1 MGELDAVSVEIGKL
15 TTACK
20 SLKDGHEGIQN
31 TQKEIFSLMRGMD
44 AKLSKLSSVDDRVK
58 NLSND
63 VTDLKMNQAKR
74 AGLQMGLSGLFGGG
88 VTLALKKIF
97 ENLGA

>member
-20 SLKDGHEGIQN
+20 TLQEQHDEIKNN
-31 TQKEIFSLMRGMD
+31 TGEIFELMRGMD
-44 AKLSKLSSVDDRVK
+44 RKITKLSVLDDKVKTLNTDVSQLKL
-58 NLSND
+58 
-63 VTDLKMNQAKR
+63 NQAKR
-74 AGLQMGLSGLFGGG
+74 AGIQMTLSGLFGGG

-97 ENLGA
+97 ENFQA